1 MRAHPDVLVYVGVD
15 LVGDGLIKLP
25 FIQALRGAYPSGTIT
40 WLAGRGPSVFGSV
53 LAPLVVGLLDEVV
66 DHPGQQHKMAWRER
80 PSLRKRKFDII
91 FDTQRGVL
99 TTLAL
104 RRMRPG
110 LFLSGSA
117 NFLLSDRRP
126 TRNHA
131 RPLAVVQ
138 QLLQLLELATGQS
151 QTTQPALRLD
161 AAMTDLAER
170 LLPRGP
176 AYVAIAPGAGGRN
189 KIWPVANF
197 IDVAQSLASSGYVP
211 VWLLG
216 PDELPLYEQLRSVP
230 CSAQFPLQNPAVM
243 AYGFRPDLTIAVAA
257 QCLAGLANDSGCGHM
272 MAVSDIPVVRLFG
285 PTDPAKFAHS
295 SKRSI
300 VISALDWGTDSMN
313 SIPVEAV
320 LGVLTRTL
328 ADRANVPA

>member
-25 FIQALRGAYPSGTIT
+25 FVQALRGAYPSGTIT

-53 LAPLVVGLLDEVV
+53 LAPLVVGLIDEVV
-66 DHPGQQHKMAWRER
+66 DHPGQQHKMAWKEHR
-80 PSLRKRKFDII
+80 SLRKRRFDVI

-110 LFLSGSA
+110 LFLSGSV

-151 QTTQPALRLD
+151 QTTQPVLRLD
-161 AAMTDLAER
+161 AAMTGLAER

-176 AYVAIAPGAGGRN
+176 AHVAIAPGAGGRH
-189 KIWPVANF
+189 KIWPIANF
-197 IDVAQSLASSGYVP
+197 IDVAQSLASSGHVP

-216 PDELPLYEQLRSVP
+216 PDELPLYEQLRNIP
-230 CSAQFPLQNPAVM
+230 CSAQFPLQNPAAM
-243 AYGFRPDLTIAVAA
+243 AYDFRPDLTIAVAA
-257 QCLAGLANDSGCGHM
+257 RCLAGLANDSGCGHM
-272 MAVSDIPVVRLFG
+272 MAAAGIPVVRLFG

-295 SKRSI
+295 SGRSI
-300 VISALDWGTDSMN
+300 VINALDWGATSMS

-320 LGVLTRTL
+320 LAALTR
-328 ADRANVPA
+328 AVANRVSVPA